1 MMSWWRHNGRTARR
15 GLAAL
20 AALVLLSPALSLAQ
34 SPQALQQDIETL
46 KAGQHAIQKDLEEM
60 KTLLRATPRGR
71 AAAPAVPQNVVLN
84 VAGAAFQGDKDARL
98 TLVEYTDFQCPFCAR
113 YARDTFPQLAAE
125 YIQTGKVKYVRRD
138 FPLESIHP
146 HAFKAAEAA
155 HCAQEQGKGW
165 ELHGRLFGH
174 QQQLAPTDWPGHAQ
188 ALGLDAS
195 AFQQCLESGKY
206 AARIR
211 QDMSEAQAAGV
222 TGTPSFFLGVS
233 DPSGKVKATRMFKGA
248 QAYAA
253 FKAAI
258 DDLLVEKQ

>member
-1 MMSWWRHNGRTARR
+1 MFT
-15 GLAAL
+15 
-20 AALVLLSPALSLAQ
+20 LLSLVAVVPLATAGPNNKVQICHIPPGNPANFHTISVNQ
-34 SPQALQQDIETL
+34 N
-46 KAGQHAIQKDLEEM
+46 
-60 KTLLRATPRGR
+60 
-71 AAAPAVPQNVVLN
+71 AVDNHL
-84 VAGAAFQGDKDARL
+84 D
-98 TLVEYTDFQCPFCAR
+98 
-113 YARDTFPQLAAE
+113 FPQLEAE

-174 QQQLAPTDWPGHAQ
+174 QQQLAPTDWPGHAH

-211 QDMSEAQAAGV
+211 QDTSEAQAAGV

-233 DPSGKVKATRMFKGA
+233 DPSGKVTATRMFKGA

-258 DDLLVEKQ
+258 DDLLAEKQ